1 MLSLSATK
9 ELYWRKD
16 FKMGKLEKEVLEYT
30 KKHKGITPGEIVQF
44 LSSVGHKLGYA
55 HATSIIDT
63 LYANGY
69 VDQSA
74 FYWEKGKIKYV
85 GK

>member
-30 KKHKGITPGEIVQF
+30 KKHKGITPGEIVQVSEF
-44 LSSVGHKLGYA
+44 RGTQTGLCTRNKYYRYLICKWLRRPIGLLLGKRENQ
-55 HATSIIDT
+55 ICR
-63 LYANGY
+63 
-69 VDQSA
+69 
-74 FYWEKGKIKYV
+74 
-85 GK
+85 